1 MVDLSIVFCMFT
13 RGYSKSSWTQQKWS
27 SLRTKSKIINHQPN
41 RGIPLHWSKESERLD
56 ALYLHHPWNMG
67 IWTYMC
73 TVVCI
78 YIYICI
84 SYILIYYTCIYIRN
98 HNKTQ
103 YIQFIYTICIYIYI
117 YVWLYVCMSVCLY
130 VCMSVCVYV
139 YVYVCM
145 YACMYVCM
153 HACMNVCIQYSI
165 V

>member
-78 YIYICI
+78 YIYVYHIFL
-84 SYILIYYTCIYIRN
+84 YIIHVFTYAIIIKHNIYSL
-98 HNKTQ
+98 
-103 YIQFIYTICIYIYI
+103 YIQYVYIYI
-117 YVWLYVCMSVCLY
+117 YVWLYVCMSVCL
-130 VCMSVCVYV
+130 CVYV

-145 YACMYVCM
+145 YVCMHVCM